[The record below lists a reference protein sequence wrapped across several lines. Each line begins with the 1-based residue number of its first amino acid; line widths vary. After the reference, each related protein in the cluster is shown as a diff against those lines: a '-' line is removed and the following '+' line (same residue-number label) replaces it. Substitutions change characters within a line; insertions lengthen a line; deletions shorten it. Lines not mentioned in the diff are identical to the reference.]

1 MWWFVETLLDLT
13 RRTTRVLSF
22 FLYQTKRRKLFLCCV
37 WPQSRSLRHA
47 ACVVWLFIRQTE
59 DERLKLQSCHVCVC
73 WGSGHCPFQTD
84 CPSQTATSALL
95 LGFRTQDTSAFIAL
109 FFRQTATALLSDFPL
124 SSVVDQRTKLLFRR
138 KTSLKLLPQTVLKQ
152 HRTKNCSQ
160 ILERLKRDLLL
171 TLDIVADLG

>member
-1 MWWFVETLLDLT
+1 MTLPDGQQESC
-13 RRTTRVLSF
+13 LSF
-22 FLYQTKRRKLFLCCV
+22 CIRQQEGNFCLWCL
-37 WPQSRSLRHA
+37 WPQYRPARHVA
-47 ACVVWLFIRQTE
+47 WVVWLFIRQTE

-152 HRTKNCSQ
+152 HRTKNCAE
-160 ILERLKRDLLL
+160 ILESRKRDLLL
-171 TLDIVADLG
+171 TLEIVADLG